1 MNNQTKLTSH
11 LTLLL
16 FLGIFAAGLTRTTLA
31 QKLDTIVRKQ
41 DSNIRGRIKNVSPQG
56 VSVDVKGKTKNIPVH
71 EIGHINFG
79 EESSYMKQARESIE
93 EGQFDQAAGRLERVD
108 TSKLKSSLVKS
119 EFAYLTAR
127 LKIERS
133 RKGELE
139 TGVAAKAAID
149 FLKKNNKSY
158 HYYEVLESLGRMAMQ
173 MGNPGKAAK
182 YFGQLSKAPATE
194 TKVLASVLAG
204 DAMRAQGESKFPDA
218 VKRYDSVLGAKAN
231 GKEIARLKGLAL
243 VGKSAC
249 QAAMG
254 DAAKAIPQLEKLIA
268 ETDSSDI
275 ELHAAANNAL
285 GDCHR
290 SAGSNMD
297 AALAW
302 LHTDQLYFRDPAA
315 HAEALYKLSQ
325 VFGELGKPAQAAQKR
340 QLLKT
345 RYANSVW
352 AKRP

>member
-1 MNNQTKLTSH
+1 MNNQIKITSH

-16 FLGIFAAGLTRTTLA
+16 FLGILGIGLTGTSHA
-31 QKLDTIVRKQ
+31 QKLDTIVPKQ
-41 DSNIRGRIKNVSPQG
+41 GSNIRGRIKNVSPQA

-108 TSKLKSSLVKS
+108 TSKLKSPLVKS

-133 RKGELE
+133 RKGELD
-139 TGVAAKAAID
+139 TGAAAKAAID
-149 FLKKNNKSY
+149 FLKNNGKSY

-173 MGNPGKAAK
+173 MGSPGKAEQ
-182 YFGQLSKAPATE
+182 YFSKLAKAPATE

-204 DAMRAQGESKFPDA
+204 DAMRAQGEPKFPSA
-218 VKRYDSVLGAKAN
+218 IKRYDSVLSAKAS
-231 GKEIARLKGLAL
+231 GKEITRLKGLAL

-254 DAAKAIPQLEKLIA
+254 KADKAIPALETLIA

-302 LHTDQLYFRDPAA
+302 LHTDQLFFRDSAA

-325 VFGELGKPAQAAQKR
+325 VFGELGQPAQAAQKR

-345 RYANSVW
+345 RYSNSVW
-352 AKRP
+352 AKQP